1 MCFLATSSVPKKNVM
16 VTQNSIPS
24 FPPRVG
30 YSFPNGLGLDINCNN
45 GDSIVELQK
54 KFPHLTFIGTER
66 NEENLKKARK
76 KVGEYNILHMDI
88 EKKKTLLI
96 DQFQIIQI
104 SDYDNFWNVIEKSF
118 PLLEDDGLLI
128 MKYKKKDYLEIEK
141 LLKMKKPKKVIDNE
155 LFERISLSK
164 DEDAAFILK

>member
-88 EKKKTLLI
+88 EKKK
-96 DQFQIIQI
+96 
-104 SDYDNFWNVIEKSF
+104 NFT
-118 PLLEDDGLLI
+118 
-128 MKYKKKDYLEIEK
+128 Y
-141 LLKMKKPKKVIDNE
+141 
-155 LFERISLSK
+155 
-164 DEDAAFILK
+164 

>member
-1 MCFLATSSVPKKNVM
+1 MNIIFY
-16 VTQNSIPS
+16 IW
-24 FPPRVG
+24 
-30 YSFPNGLGLDINCNN
+30 I
-45 GDSIVELQK
+45 
-54 KFPHLTFIGTER
+54 
-66 NEENLKKARK
+66 LK
-76 KVGEYNILHMDI
+76 
-88 EKKKTLLI
+88 KKKTSLI